1 MTKTATAPT
10 SDLIAQRRHVAALE
24 SERATLAARLRQ
36 ASADGDAATVQTLLT
51 RREMVPTLIAEG
63 RAALVP
69 LEVAAVEEELAAV
82 DARIAAQRVTVDEAD
97 TAREAARQAFQEA
110 RQHYDVQQASF
121 LPLTSAR
128 DHLIQRRRELR
139 AQAAPPPHAA

>member
-10 SDLIAQRRHVAALE
+10 SDLVAQRKHVAALE

-36 ASADGDAATVQTLLT
+36 ASADGDADTVQTLLT
-51 RREMVPTLIAEG
+51 RREMLPVLLAEG

-82 DARIAAQRVTVDEAD
+82 AARLAAHRVTVEEAD
-97 TAREAARQAFQEA
+97 TAREAARQVFFEA
-110 RQHYDVQQASF
+110 EKQYTIAQASF
-121 LPLTSAR
+121 LPLTTER
-128 DHLIQRRRELR
+128 QFLLQRRRELQ
-139 AQAAPPPHAA
+139 AQAAVRA